1 MGGTLVLRYH
11 QIEGGTHKQPGGDN
25 TMITI
30 YSTDGDRL
38 YTDPKQRF
46 YIDAELLREKA
57 RLTRTEYLLNQI
69 AQRLGYK
76 SFSELDTF
84 LSCSGVTAD
93 VLESWILS
101 GNIVQSFTSMVH

>member
-1 MGGTLVLRYH
+1 
-11 QIEGGTHKQPGGDN
+11 
-25 TMITI
+25 MIMI
-30 YSTDGDRL
+30 YSTDGEKL
-38 YTDPKQRF
+38 FTDPKQHF

-84 LSCSGVTAD
+84 LSCSGITAD

-101 GNIVQSFTSMVH
+101 GNLAQNLTAMVH